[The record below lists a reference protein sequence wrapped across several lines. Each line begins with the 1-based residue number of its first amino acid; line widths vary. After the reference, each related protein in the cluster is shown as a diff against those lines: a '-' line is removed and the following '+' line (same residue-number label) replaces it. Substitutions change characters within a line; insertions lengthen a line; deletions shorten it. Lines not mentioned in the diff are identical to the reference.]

1 MRGTKVQGRFK
12 IDFETKSMDE
22 GMVDELRDPVGTI
35 VDWWLW
41 DEQFAID
48 HPDEVYD
55 PIYDVSRSDDGY
67 GRRWKSPFELPVIVA
82 QQIRGSNVMNE
93 RGFYTVDTL
102 RLVISVADI
111 NRLLPR
117 MIDNPNFHI
126 RDRITFQGQVFT
138 PTRVNPR
145 GRYAERY
152 SVVTI
157 DCTMVNGEEL
167 VNDSQF
173 QQFTVDEG
181 NVFEPESLPNNLD
194 LGIDGGG
201 PGTTEF
207 DTVFNAGMSD
217 NC

>member
-41 DEQFAID
+41 DQADYDANAED
-48 HPDEVYD
+48 YLD
-55 PIYDVSRSDDGY
+55 PIYSVSNQTDGL
-67 GRRWKSPFELPVIVA
+67 GRKWVEPFELPVILA
-82 QQIRGSNVMNE
+82 QQIRGNNVMNE

-102 RLVISVADI
+102 RLVVAVDDI
-111 NRLLPR
+111 NRLLPA
-117 MIDNPNFHI
+117 MISDPTAHI
-126 RDRITFQGQVFT
+126 KDRIVFQNHVFT

-145 GRYAERY
+145 GRYKERY

-157 DCTMVNGEEL
+157 DCNQVNAEEL

-173 QQFTVDEG
+173 QQY
-181 NVFEPESLPNNLD
+181 
-194 LGIDGGG
+194 
-201 PGTTEF
+201 
-207 DTVFNAGMSD
+207 AQ
-217 NC
+217 